1 MGEIILENS
10 FSITKLPS
18 DMVNNLNQ
26 AEIINEKSKTKIKKY
41 KDEICRLK
49 LKVKS
54 QNDDIEEAL
63 IQLIV
68 IIFFKCKTYSK

>member
-18 DMVNNLNQ
+18 DMVTNLNQ
-26 AEIINEKSKTKIKKY
+26 TEIINEKSKAKIKKY
-41 KDEICRLK
+41 KEEICRLK

-54 QNDDIEEAL
+54 QSNDIEEAL
-63 IQLIV
+63 AQLIV
-68 IIFFKCKTYSK
+68 ILF